1 MKFPIAIEL
10 GCATQAWG
18 VVVTDLPGCFS
29 ASDIGFEEAIA
40 CAHEAIEMW
49 IETTLEMGNVIP
61 KPSDISQL
69 QKLKEFE
76 GWKWSMVEF
85 KP

>member
-1 MKFPIAIEL
+1 MKFPVAIES
-10 GCATQAWG
+10 GHATQAWG
-18 VVVTDLPGCFS
+18 VVVPDLPGCFS
-29 ASDIGFEEAIA
+29 ASDIGFDEAIA
-40 CAHEAIEMW
+40 CAHEATEMW

-69 QKLKEFE
+69 QKLKEFK
-76 GWKWSMVEF
+76 GWKWAMVEF